1 MEKMENVTYMQAGP
15 VLIIGLPEEV
25 DDHVCNGI
33 REETDRYIS
42 AGKVQKLIFDFSKTG
57 FMDSSG
63 IGILLGRYKRMH
75 HMGGEVLVNTVIRVR
90 FAAAAADGGD
100 MEEQQKEL
108 DGKWLQE
115 GVQRMMVM
123 LESDSRNESF
133 ARVCV
138 ASFMTRMNP
147 TVAETDDVKTA
158 VSEAVTNSIVHGYP
172 YEKGLIR
179 LVCAIEKDTLTVQ
192 IRDWGRGIENV
203 KKAMEP
209 MYSQSVRG
217 TERSGMGFCFM
228 EAFMDD
234 LKVSSSVGNGTLVQM
249 KKKICG
255 GKRTE

>member
-1 MEKMENVTYMQAGP
+1 MKLCQSMCGIFYDTY
-15 VLIIGLPEEV
+15 
-25 DDHVCNGI
+25 
-33 REETDRYIS
+33 
-42 AGKVQKLIFDFSKTG
+42 
-57 FMDSSG
+57 
-63 IGILLGRYKRMH
+63 
-75 HMGGEVLVNTVIRVR
+75 
-90 FAAAAADGGD
+90 
-100 MEEQQKEL
+100 
-108 DGKWLQE
+108 
-115 GVQRMMVM
+115 
-123 LESDSRNESF
+123 ES
-133 ARVCV
+133 
-138 ASFMTRMNP
+138 

-192 IRDWGRGIENV
+192 IRDWGAWQLKMS

>member
-1 MEKMENVTYMQAGP
+1 
-15 VLIIGLPEEV
+15 
-25 DDHVCNGI
+25 
-33 REETDRYIS
+33 
-42 AGKVQKLIFDFSKTG
+42 
-57 FMDSSG
+57 
-63 IGILLGRYKRMH
+63 
-75 HMGGEVLVNTVIRVR
+75 
-90 FAAAAADGGD
+90 

-192 IRDWGRGIENV
+192 IRDWGAMALENV
-203 KKAMEP
+203 KKAR
-209 MYSQSVRG
+209 SQCTVNLYAGRSVL
-217 TERSGMGFCFM
+217 EWVFALWKHLWM
-228 EAFMDD
+228 
-234 LKVSSSVGNGTLVQM
+234 
-249 KKKICG
+249 I
-255 GKRTE
+255 

>member
-1 MEKMENVTYMQAGP
+1 
-15 VLIIGLPEEV
+15 
-25 DDHVCNGI
+25 
-33 REETDRYIS
+33 
-42 AGKVQKLIFDFSKTG
+42 
-57 FMDSSG
+57 
-63 IGILLGRYKRMH
+63 
-75 HMGGEVLVNTVIRVR
+75 
-90 FAAAAADGGD
+90 

-179 LVCAIEKDTLTVQ
+179 LVCAIE
-192 IRDWGRGIENV
+192 
-203 KKAMEP
+203 MEP

>member
-1 MEKMENVTYMQAGP
+1 
-15 VLIIGLPEEV
+15 
-25 DDHVCNGI
+25 
-33 REETDRYIS
+33 
-42 AGKVQKLIFDFSKTG
+42 
-57 FMDSSG
+57 
-63 IGILLGRYKRMH
+63 
-75 HMGGEVLVNTVIRVR
+75 
-90 FAAAAADGGD
+90 

-203 KKAMEP
+203 KKQW
-209 MYSQSVRG
+209 SQCTVNLYA
-217 TERSGMGFCFM
+217 ERSVLEWVFALWKHLWM
-228 EAFMDD
+228 
-234 LKVSSSVGNGTLVQM
+234 
-249 KKKICG
+249 I
-255 GKRTE
+255 

>member
-1 MEKMENVTYMQAGP
+1 
-15 VLIIGLPEEV
+15 
-25 DDHVCNGI
+25 
-33 REETDRYIS
+33 
-42 AGKVQKLIFDFSKTG
+42 
-57 FMDSSG
+57 
-63 IGILLGRYKRMH
+63 
-75 HMGGEVLVNTVIRVR
+75 
-90 FAAAAADGGD
+90 

-203 KKAMEP
+203 KKSNGANV
-209 MYSQSVRG
+209 QSICTRNG
-217 TERSGMGFCFM
+217 AFWNGF
-228 EAFMDD
+228 
-234 LKVSSSVGNGTLVQM
+234 LLYGSIYG
-249 KKKICG
+249 
-255 GKRTE
+255 

>member
-1 MEKMENVTYMQAGP
+1 
-15 VLIIGLPEEV
+15 
-25 DDHVCNGI
+25 
-33 REETDRYIS
+33 
-42 AGKVQKLIFDFSKTG
+42 
-57 FMDSSG
+57 
-63 IGILLGRYKRMH
+63 
-75 HMGGEVLVNTVIRVR
+75 
-90 FAAAAADGGD
+90 

-108 DGKWLQE
+108 DGKWLQK

-192 IRDWGRGIENV
+192 IRD
-203 KKAMEP
+203 
-209 MYSQSVRG
+209 
-217 TERSGMGFCFM
+217 
-228 EAFMDD
+228 
-234 LKVSSSVGNGTLVQM
+234 
-249 KKKICG
+249 
-255 GKRTE
+255 